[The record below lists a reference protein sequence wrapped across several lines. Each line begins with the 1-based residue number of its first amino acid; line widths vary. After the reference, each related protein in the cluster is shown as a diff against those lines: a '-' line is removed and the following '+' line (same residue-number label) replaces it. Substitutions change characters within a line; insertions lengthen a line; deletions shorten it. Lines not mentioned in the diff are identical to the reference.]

1 MLNPTMKTTR
11 ILTKDNHLLIVQKM
25 SASELL
31 SCAILDINSTY
42 STIPRNA
49 NIAITHVINTLSR
62 SLSPAEAK
70 GPKVFDRR
78 TTIKRLR
85 KRTGIAMQRFNCCR
99 RSCMCFVGPHSLLTH
114 CSWCNEERYRDI
126 AKKIPWKTYDYIPL
140 IHRLRLQMGDPQRAK
155 VL

>member
-49 NIAITHVINTLSR
+49 NIAITHVINTLSH

-70 GPKVFDRR
+70 GPKIFDRHIM
-78 TTIKRLR
+78 IKRLR
-85 KRTGIAMQRFNCCR
+85 KRISIAMQKFDCCQR
-99 RSCMCFVGPHSLLTH
+99 LCIYFVGPHSLLTH
-114 CSWCNEERYRDI
+114 CSWCNEE
-126 AKKIPWKTYDYIPL
+126 
-140 IHRLRLQMGDPQRAK
+140 
-155 VL
+155 